1 MPKISIEGG
10 IIVYEGTPDVCPVCR
25 HAVEPRRLDGVVPAS
40 RNKREMLQIAYQ
52 CVRTSCRQMFI
63 ATYDRPRDVGNLY
76 LRSVAPK
83 HPKPPE
89 IPKEVAEISPQF
101 VEVMNQSAAAE
112 DYDLLEAAGVGYR
125 KALEFLVKDFC
136 ITSNPTE
143 AAAIKSAFLGSVIDK
158 YVDSANIKSC
168 AKRAVWLGNDETHY
182 ERRWE
187 GKDLADLKILIQLT
201 VGWIRDHVLTA
212 KYLEDMK

>member
-1 MPKISIEGG
+1 
-10 IIVYEGTPDVCPVCR
+10 
-25 HAVEPRRLDGVVPAS
+25 
-40 RNKREMLQIAYQ
+40 
-52 CVRTSCRQMFI
+52 MFI